1 MPGYGVVPAE
11 QGSGLLPWAWAEQR
25 LAAAHDYWL
34 ATQWPG
40 HPPHVMPVWGVWLD
54 GALWFSS
61 GLRSRKARNLEG
73 DARCTLTTDDAV
85 DPVVVQG
92 AAVRIVEP
100 EPIRA
105 FADALNAKYG
115 TSYDES
121 FFDPNVNG
129 SYRVALTWAFALVQD
144 DFTGSPTR
152 WVFPVTEGPVAIGRP
167 NPPAWPPPPEPPT
180 DAGAEAG
187 APPPPGTEG
196 RMGAPPPSLPADAPR
211 VAAAP
216 VREAEG
222 ERAAEPPPYQ
232 PGSAF

>member
-1 MPGYGVVPAE
+1 MPGYGVVPAD

-54 GALWFSS
+54 SALWFSC
-61 GLRSRKARNLEG
+61 GLESRKARNLER

-92 AAVRIVEP
+92 AASRAVEP
-100 EPIRA
+100 DQIRA
-105 FADALNAKYG
+105 FAEALNAKYG

-121 FFDPNVNG
+121 FFDPAVNG

-152 WVFPVTEGPVAIGRP
+152 WSFPVTEGPVAIGRP
-167 NPPAWPPPPEPPT
+167 DAADWSGPTDEPRPPPPDAT
-180 DAGAEAG
+180 D
-187 APPPPGTEG
+187 
-196 RMGAPPPSLPADAPR
+196 
-211 VAAAP
+211 AAP
-216 VREAEG
+216 VEASPVE
-222 ERAAEPPPYQ
+222 AARVEDATAAPADPASTAPAAQPGEPPQYR